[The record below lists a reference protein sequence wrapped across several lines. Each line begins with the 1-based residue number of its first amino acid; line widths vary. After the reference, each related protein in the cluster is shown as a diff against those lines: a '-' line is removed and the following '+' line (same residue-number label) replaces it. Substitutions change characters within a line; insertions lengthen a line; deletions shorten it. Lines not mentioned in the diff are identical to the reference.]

1 MTPLNCMRDDYSQ
14 RKTDVYD
21 RHLHD
26 AAPGSDGDVP
36 GCRGEL
42 HYDTSPTCRAC
53 CSERLR
59 ADNPEPVVRT
69 GAVVGAGAGASSW
82 QFMSGV
88 ASVAAS
94 SVLMSIVSLA
104 QMVERLRRL
113 DSAWESGRFRNLVCE
128 WAEHLRPQR
137 TKA

>member
-59 ADNPEPVVRT
+59 ADNPSRSSEPEPLSEPEPELLL
-69 GAVVGAGAGASSW
+69 GSSC
-82 QFMSGV
+82 
-88 ASVAAS
+88 
-94 SVLMSIVSLA
+94 
-104 QMVERLRRL
+104 R
-113 DSAWESGRFRNLVCE
+113 AWLPGCSE
-128 WAEHLRPQR
+128 
-137 TKA
+137 